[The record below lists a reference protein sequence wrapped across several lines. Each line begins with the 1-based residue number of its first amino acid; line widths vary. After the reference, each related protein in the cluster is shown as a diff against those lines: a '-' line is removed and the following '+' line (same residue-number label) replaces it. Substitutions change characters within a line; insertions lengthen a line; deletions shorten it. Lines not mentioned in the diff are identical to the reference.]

1 MPLSWE
7 ALTALASLIS
17 SLAVLAAV
25 LVAMRQVRV
34 GAQQVEH
41 LRKATQ
47 LDGTMKIFEKLG
59 SPEQQRSR
67 HFIAN
72 ELAQR
77 MTEPAFRASMEH
89 VAYLPEQH
97 PGMVALRLLEMVG
110 TYVKHGLIDD
120 DIVFDYWYPAIVNTW
135 ERLEDLGVIAI
146 HRGAGGPTLW
156 ENFEELYRRARRWV
170 AIHDPTSEARAW
182 TTRPTAPAAAA
193 APEPA
198 GTKS

>member
-1 MPLSWE
+1 MVVSWE
-7 ALTALASLIS
+7 AVTALASLLS

-25 LVAMRQVRV
+25 IVAVRQVRV
-34 GAQQVEH
+34 GAAQVEH

-59 SPEQQRSR
+59 GPEQQHAR

-72 ELAQR
+72 EL
-77 MTEPAFRASMEH
+77 PALLEDPVRREAMKQ
-89 VAYLPEQH
+89 VAYLPEKF
-97 PGMVALRLLEMVG
+97 PEMLALRYFEMVG
-110 TYVKHGLIDD
+110 TYVKHGLLDEEI
-120 DIVFDYWYPAIVNTW
+120 IFDYWYPAVIDTW

-146 HRGAGGPTLW
+146 HRAAAGPLMW
-156 ENFEELYRRARRWV
+156 ENFEDLYRRARRWV
-170 AIHDPTSEARAW
+170 AVRDPSTEPRAW
-182 TTRPTAPAAAA
+182 SGRPTAPTG